1 MQKLSKEVQSI
12 LLNEEDFRTI
22 LRALKVLAVEVV
34 DEDPAD
40 AEDIHNLRC
49 HLQITT
55 DF

>member
-34 DEDPAD
+34 DIDPAD
-40 AEDIHNLRC
+40 AEDILNLRD
-49 HLQITT
+49 HLKITT
-55 DF
+55 NF